1 MKFKNP
7 IYVIRDRDFHRS
19 VTYYRVSGGYSF
31 AIFSQ
36 NISRFWDRN
45 EAENIAKS
53 LIFRS
58 GLDNSILLEGY
69 FYVDEQ
75 DGDAKIKMQFIPQ

>member
-31 AIFSQ
+31 ASFSQ
-36 NISRFWDRN
+36 NISRFWNRD
-45 EAENIAKS
+45 EAENIAKL
-53 LIFRS
+53 LICRS
-58 GLDNSILLEGY
+58 GLNGKILEDY

-75 DGDAKIKMQFIPQ
+75 DGDAKIQVQFIPR